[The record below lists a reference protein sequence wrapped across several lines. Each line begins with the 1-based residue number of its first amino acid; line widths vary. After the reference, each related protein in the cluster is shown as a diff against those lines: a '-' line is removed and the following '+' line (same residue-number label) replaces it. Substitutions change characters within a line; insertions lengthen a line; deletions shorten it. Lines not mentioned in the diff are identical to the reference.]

1 MASATSVINS
11 VFLWNIL
18 ILVWIISHLP
28 TRKPARFIG
37 TGAQEHFWT
46 LPSDSPS
53 AAEQLMHHRVCL
65 PIYIYA
71 LSLHT
76 HVTVGLP
83 YPSSVYLL
91 PSNNVLLSIPSPKGK
106 CVKLNHHH
114 PVVHQICGPVVIFLR
129 LCFCQPQPN
138 QIRPNDH
145 DCRASS
151 TEHRS
156 VGVIGFSKLWHL
168 KATLPTAHQSVF
180 AVRFSFDFNHR
191 KQWSQA
197 RGVYIAC
204 ISLFHTGKVN
214 CQPRTHSSPRS
225 VSNWTDG
232 SNLSRPY
239 RGRCVA
245 LTLRPCEKTKEKA
258 RRRITLANGSNTN
271 FF

>member
-83 YPSSVYLL
+83 YPGVYLL

-106 CVKLNHHH
+106 CVKPNHHH
-114 PVVHQICGPVVIFLR
+114 PVAHHICGPMMIFLR
-129 LCFCQPQPN
+129 LCFLPTPTQPN
-138 QIRPNDH
+138 PAKWPWLSCLFHRAQIGWCDRFFQIMAIKSNTSNSQP
-145 DCRASS
+145 
-151 TEHRS
+151 
-156 VGVIGFSKLWHL
+156 IGFCCAFL
-168 KATLPTAHQSVF
+168 
-180 AVRFSFDFNHR
+180 
-191 KQWSQA
+191 
-197 RGVYIAC
+197 I
-204 ISLFHTGKVN
+204 
-214 CQPRTHSSPRS
+214 
-225 VSNWTDG
+225 
-232 SNLSRPY
+232 
-239 RGRCVA
+239 
-245 LTLRPCEKTKEKA
+245 
-258 RRRITLANGSNTN
+258 
-271 FF
+271 